1 MDEYKLQYSVGTLA
15 GKELLPA
22 GTVLDEETLQ
32 ELNKAGNNPFPQS
45 VKFLTYRSVKN
56 DLLDF
61 FSQPPY
67 STIFANSHR
76 YTPTLDVLDKIY
88 LPLPILESLD
98 FFKEYDFYTYRH
110 MLLVLALSIRL
121 SQTLMKDPED
131 LLQGAVASPSHD
143 FGKICVP
150 LEILKKT
157 TPLTLAERKIL
168 EHHTLAGYV
177 LLRYYISDPRQLAA
191 RIARDHH
198 ERMNGTGY
206 PLGITAKDWM
216 VEIVVVSDVYD
227 ALISPRPYR
236 PTSYENRTALEEIC
250 DKAENGD
257 ISWDVVKALVSINRR
272 EKNHY
277 HSCTVSDERRGVPP
291 ADNIYGI
298 IADQPT

>member
-1 MDEYKLQYSVGTLA
+1 MNEYKLQYPVRTLA
-15 GKELLPA
+15 DDELLPA
-22 GTVLDEETLQ
+22 GAVLDEETLQ
-32 ELNKAGNNPFPQS
+32 ELSAAGNRSASQS
-45 VKFLTYRSVKN
+45 VKLLTYGSIKK
-56 DLLDF
+56 DLVDF
-61 FSQPPY
+61 FSLPPY
-67 STIFANSHR
+67 DIIFANSHR
-76 YTPTLDVLDKIY
+76 FTPTLDVLGQVY

-98 FFKEYDFYTYRH
+98 HFKEYDFYTYRH
-110 MLLVLALSIRL
+110 MLLVLALSIRI
-121 SQTLMKDPED
+121 SQSLMKDPED

-150 LEILKKT
+150 LEILKKN
-157 TPLTLAERKIL
+157 TPLTSAERKIL

-177 LLRYYISDPRQLAA
+177 LLRYYIHDPRQLAA
-191 RIARDHH
+191 RVARDHH

-206 PLGITAKDWM
+206 PMGITAKDRM

-272 EKNHY
+272 EKKDYN
-277 HSCTVSDERRGVPP
+277 SCSVSDERRGVPP

-298 IADQPT
+298 IADEEI